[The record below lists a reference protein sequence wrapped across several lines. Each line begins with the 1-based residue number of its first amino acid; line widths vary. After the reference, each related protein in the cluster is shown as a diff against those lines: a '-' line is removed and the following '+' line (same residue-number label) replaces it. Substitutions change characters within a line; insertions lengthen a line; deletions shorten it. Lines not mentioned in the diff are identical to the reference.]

1 MYPIIYLKIK
11 KKAKELDSEFPKDF
25 KKILNQY
32 ASISRPGNS
41 KIFFTWMFGG
51 NTSTLNAGVISKNKI
66 LFNAAWAIRVVFY
79 DNEETL
85 NAFKATIGHEL
96 THQEKEMKVWSAN
109 YFTYL
114 FKKRVNEVHADFGA
128 VPKMLNN
135 NRELALKAIEY
146 KDNLKKKEKDSKFSD
161 HPTWEQRYNYIKNY
175 NFNKELIYKIADDMN
190 YHNETIIEMVCEYY
204 EDINLE

>member
-1 MYPIIYLKIK
+1 MISPLIRYCILLEAKKNIKIP
-11 KKAKELDSEFPKDF
+11 ESYIEILDRYIKLGNAART
-25 KKILNQY
+25 KILFSRLSSNSPLLS
-32 ASISRPGNS
+32 AS
-41 KIFFTWMFGG
+41 
-51 NTSTLNAGVISKNKI
+51 GVFKGYIV
-66 LFNAAWAIRVVFY
+66 FNAAWAIRVVFY